1 MINFSRLIVVAVAH
15 EVLEKILDMWRS
27 SMTCSLLK
35 SKQTGHESAMI
46 LQILD
51 RFCTRV
57 FVLSVI
63 FDLFYSLEYYIRG
76 VFEELK
82 NDLWVGA
89 H

>member
-27 SMTCSLLK
+27 SMTSLLK